1 MLDYETLLDANFSEL
16 SQAVAK
22 WSKLPEKFRKISTQY
37 SNTVEKDLQGSDW
50 DGEAA
55 AAAVEKLNYV
65 ERQLDSAAAEAE
77 DVHKLFDDAYEAFS
91 HAQTRLRAIKQDID
105 KDEYLAIRPDGEVY
119 LDPPKDI
126 AADQL
131 GMLNKSYRET
141 IQAYRSNILTH
152 ISAAQEAD
160 EALAWVLNQDRNG
173 RKKGFDSNAY
183 HSIADAKK
191 GREKVLRDLKALEG
205 LTGEKSELALA
216 GAYDSLDP
224 ATLKRINTIFARH
237 EGDPYFAEQFA
248 TRTGAKG
255 TLEIWAR
262 IADRKQYG
270 DDQTKVS
277 AQIQKSLSY
286 TLATASQSDSAD
298 MGRWKKDMI
307 ELGQKPVTYL
317 DMSTS
322 STHEGPR
329 GFQVMSSL
337 MRHGEYDTDFLNKY
351 GDKLIS
357 FERDS
362 KEKPTDLWNH
372 DVFLNFGSGTDHGL
386 DPMAGYMEALG
397 HNPEA
402 AKERFYSKAWENQD
416 KLDSDLKYMLNG
428 REWPDGNPLAQ
439 NGRGYGYDELGHAL
453 EAATL
458 GAPYDRP
465 DLGLHRDEATA
476 NVMSQVVHTVA
487 QDQNFL
493 DDKSGLGNS
502 LAKMGAGYMDDLNWA
517 VSNFTQ
523 GEDGQNLRDK
533 AFNHDDSGK
542 HIGLKH
548 ETASA
553 FLANVGQ
560 HAGNY
565 EILSAA
571 QRDYTVGALK
581 THAEPDA
588 VLGTAIETGAKTHG
602 ILDQARV
609 SEINRVYGEATDA
622 ANQKLAEAAEWK
634 KFGVSQAIGLGAGLA
649 VLPFGGPTASAAV
662 AFAVPSLVEG
672 VGGAIETNQSIA
684 IDREMAKQEADF
696 DHKEVMTK
704 SEFVNAGRA
713 RSGDPL
719 EAYIAAHP
727 NVEGTDWHTEMRRNV
742 EMKYNA
748 GDNETDQTDAD

>member
-1 MLDYETLLDANFSEL
+1 MLDYETLLHANFTEL

-22 WSKLPEKFRKISTQY
+22 WSKLPAKFRKISTQY
-37 SNTVEKDLQGSDW
+37 SNTVEKGLQGSDW

-55 AAAVEKLNYV
+55 AAAVDKLKYV
-65 ERQLDSAAAEAE
+65 ERQIDFAADEAE
-77 DVHKLFDDAYEAFS
+77 DVYKLFDDAYEAFH
-91 HAQTRLRAIKQDID
+91 HAQTKLRTIKGDID
-105 KDEYLAIRPDGEVY
+105 KDEYLAIRSNGEVY
-119 LDPPKDI
+119 LDPPKDVP
-126 AADQL
+126 AAQL

-141 IQAYRSNILTH
+141 IEAYRSNIQTH
-152 ISAAQEAD
+152 ITAAQEAD
-160 EALAWVLNQDRNG
+160 EALAWVLNQDHNG
-173 RKKGFDSNAY
+173 RKKGFDSNTY

-191 GREKVLRDLKALEG
+191 GREKVLRDLKDLEP
-205 LTGEKSELALA
+205 LTGKNSELALA
-216 GAYDSLDP
+216 GANDSLDP
-224 ATLKRINTIFARH
+224 ATLKRINTIFSRH
-237 EGDPYFAEQFA
+237 EGDPYFAEKFA
-248 TRTGAKG
+248 TGTGAKG
-255 TLEIWAR
+255 TLEIWTR
-262 IADRKQYG
+262 ITDRKQFG
-270 DDQTKVS
+270 DDQTKLS
-277 AQIQKSLSY
+277 AQIQKSLGY
-286 TLATASQSDSAD
+286 TLATASQSDSDA
-298 MGRWKKDMI
+298 MERWKKDMI
-307 ELGQKPVTYL
+307 TLGQKPVTYL

-337 MRHGEYDTDFLNKY
+337 MRHGEYDKGFLDKY

-372 DVFLNFGSGTDHGL
+372 DVFLNFGSGSDQGL

-402 AKERFYSKAWENQD
+402 AKERFYSDAWEGKD
-416 KLDSDLKYMLNG
+416 KLDSDLKYMLIG
-428 REWPDGNPLAQ
+428 RDWPDGNPLARDK
-439 NGRGYGYDELGHAL
+439 RGFGYDELGHAL

-465 DLGLHRDEATA
+465 DLGLHRDETTA
-476 NVMSQVVHTVA
+476 NIMSQVVHTVA

-493 DDKSGLGNS
+493 DDKTGLGNS

-523 GEDGQNLRDK
+523 GDDGQSLRDK
-533 AFNHDDSGK
+533 AFHHDDSGK

-571 QRDYTVGALK
+571 QREYTVGALK
-581 THAEPDA
+581 SHAAPGD
-588 VLGTAIETGAKTHG
+588 VLGTAMETGAKTHG

-622 ANQKLAEAAEWK
+622 ANRKLAEAAEWK
-634 KFGVSQAIGLGAGLA
+634 KFGVSQGIGLAAGLA

-672 VGGAIETNQSIA
+672 IGGAIETNHSIA

-704 SEFVNAGRA
+704 SEFVNAGRS

-727 NVEGTDWHTEMRRNV
+727 EVEGTDWHTEMRRNI